1 MKKNNDD
8 YDNIELL
15 EDSCR
20 NLLIPLELN
29 APKDAIVTFTS
40 TLSGIPD
47 NIKLYFEDRSN
58 MRYMRLYEKSSL
70 YKVKLYSAC
79 EGKGRFFLLTSP
91 SITENDLLQAELITN
106 GILTFGNKIQISV
119 KLTLEMVSSVHS
131 LQGQTVYY
139 FMLSMQIENDSL
151 INMLVKNTYLI
162 GYENEKTTIIRQIYG
177 VM

>member
-20 NLLIPLELN
+20 NLLIPLEFN
-29 APKDAIVTFTS
+29 APKDAIVNFTA
-40 TLSGIPD
+40 TVSGFPD
-47 NIKLYFEDRSN
+47 NFKLYFWDRSN
-58 MRYMRLYEKSSL
+58 MRYMRLYEKSSS
-70 YKVKLYSAC
+70 YTVKLYSAC
-79 EGKGRFFLLTSP
+79 EGKGQFFLLTSS
-91 SITENDLLQAELITN
+91 SITENDLRQAELITN
-106 GILTFGNKIQISV
+106 GILTFGKKIQISI
-119 KLTLEMVSSVHS
+119 KLALVMVSSVHS

-139 FMLSMQIENDSL
+139 FMLSMQIENDNL